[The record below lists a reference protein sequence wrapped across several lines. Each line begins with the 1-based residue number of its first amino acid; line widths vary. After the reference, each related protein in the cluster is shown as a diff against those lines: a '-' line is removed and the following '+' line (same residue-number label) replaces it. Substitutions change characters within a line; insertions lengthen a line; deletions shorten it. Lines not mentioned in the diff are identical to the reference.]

1 MFRKQYAAAVLV
13 AGLAGA
19 FVACS
24 SDEGVKTP
32 TAPAAAGNQ
41 AAPRTAPG
49 AVAASSPEA
58 GAPGQAQ
65 AADAPG
71 QVKAAGARLT
81 PAQLRANVAWVG
93 RMHTEAMDE
102 ATKDEKRWLRAAG
115 GTDRAARCRAVA
127 NLTEKYLLRAQR
139 EQGTLRGHGR
149 ATAVRA
155 TRMTDP
161 CEGAGAL
168 SIMSPAAL
176 MQDYVYSPED
186 GEPVTGAY
194 EPYAPQ
200 IQAAVDNA
208 WSASDAHA
216 AVNQVLANAA
226 GIPDPDLQVLYAQAD
241 LALSSVS
248 YWYDYEYS
256 GAMDLALEERY
267 AERRMM
273 DQQMMYSIF
282 GSGMQ
287 RSRWRVVGGADVIGC
302 AAGMADKYFL
312 SAAGPVGWKMLAGA
326 CAIWGIGGSA
336 ATWWAL

>member
-1 MFRKQYAAAVLV
+1 MFRKHFAAAVLV

-19 FVACS
+19 FVACTP
-24 SDEGVKTP
+24 DEGVETP
-32 TAPAAAGNQ
+32 TAPAGATSSAT
-41 AAPRTAPG
+41 PKIDPPTTAP
-49 AVAASSPEA
+49 AATSSRGA

-65 AADAPG
+65 AAR
-71 QVKAAGARLT
+71 ARLT

-93 RMHTEAMDE
+93 RLHTEAMDE
-102 ATKDEKRWLRAAG
+102 ATKGETRWMRAAG

-127 NLTEKYLLRAQR
+127 MLTEKYLARAQR

-155 TRMTDP
+155 TRMADP

-176 MQDYVYSPED
+176 MQEYEYSPED

-194 EPYAPQ
+194 ESYISQ

-208 WSASDAHA
+208 YSASDAYA
-216 AVNQVLANAA
+216 AVDQVLASAA
-226 GIPDPDLQVLYAQAD
+226 GIPEPDLQVLYAQAD

-256 GAMDLALEERY
+256 GAMDQALRERY
-267 AERRMM
+267 GERME
-273 DQQMMYSIF
+273 QQAYSIF
-282 GSGMQ
+282 GGMQ
-287 RSRWRVVGGADVIGC
+287 RSRWRVIGGADVIGC
-302 AAGMADKYFL
+302 AAGVADKWFL
-312 SAAGPVGWKMLAGA
+312 GAGGPVGWKVLAGA

-336 ATWWAL
+336 ATWWAM

>member
-1 MFRKQYAAAVLV
+1 
-13 AGLAGA
+13 
-19 FVACS
+19 
-24 SDEGVKTP
+24 
-32 TAPAAAGNQ
+32 
-41 AAPRTAPG
+41 
-49 AVAASSPEA
+49 
-58 GAPGQAQ
+58 
-65 AADAPG
+65 
-71 QVKAAGARLT
+71 
-81 PAQLRANVAWVG
+81 
-93 RMHTEAMDE
+93 MHTEAMDE
-102 ATKDEKRWLRAAG
+102 ATRDEKRWLRAAG

-127 NLTEKYLLRAQR
+127 NLTEKYLARAQR

-155 TRMTDP
+155 TRMTGP

-194 EPYAPQ
+194 ESYVPQ

-208 WSASDAHA
+208 WSSSDAHA
-216 AVNQVLANAA
+216 AVNQVLASAS

-256 GAMDLALEERY
+256 GAMDLALEQRY
-267 AERRMM
+267 ADRADRS
-273 DQQMMYSIF
+273 MMYSIF
-282 GSGMQ
+282 SPMQ

-302 AAGMADKYFL
+302 AAGVADKWFL
-312 SAAGPVGWKMLAGA
+312 GAGGPVGWKVLAGA